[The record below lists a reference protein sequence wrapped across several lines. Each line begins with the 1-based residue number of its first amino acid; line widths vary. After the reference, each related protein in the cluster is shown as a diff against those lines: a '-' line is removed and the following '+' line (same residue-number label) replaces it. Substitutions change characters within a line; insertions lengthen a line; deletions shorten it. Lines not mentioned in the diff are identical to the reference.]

1 MQYGEECADLGQF
14 PRQEGR
20 DFMGHEAWL
29 SREDSPRALVISA
42 WRAEPKGAVAAGHR
56 SAQTAHS
63 CGPECCPASPA
74 RQSRRPRD
82 SHRTALLMPFWSN
95 LEKLGR
101 DGVWHA
107 GIPRPPL
114 TPCLELGLESS
125 GGPVLLPPPVAPSY
139 SGCRQHPA
147 IGTALPHGSTAGVVL
162 NPGPCGHCQHWDVPS
177 SRDHLGCHEAR
188 GVPTELQDNSKGDTE
203 SAAGEDRQP
212 GSAAVDQEL
221 LKS

>member
-1 MQYGEECADLGQF
+1 MPLLPVTARHRQPAPAGLSAAQQALPGKAGVLVTESRNCSTDAFLVKFRKTGQ
-14 PRQEGR
+14 GR
-20 DFMGHEAWL
+20 GVARRHPKVPTDSLPGAW
-29 SREDSPRALVISA
+29 
-42 WRAEPKGAVAAGHR
+42 AGVLW
-56 SAQTAHS
+56 
-63 CGPECCPASPA
+63 
-74 RQSRRPRD
+74 RPRP
-82 SHRTALLMPFWSN
+82 A
-95 LEKLGR
+95 
-101 DGVWHA
+101 A
-107 GIPRPPL
+107 
-114 TPCLELGLESS
+114 
-125 GGPVLLPPPVAPSY
+125 PPVAPTY

-147 IGTALPHGSTAGVVL
+147 IGMALPHGSMAGVVL